1 MTVKARVRNRKAGVS
16 VNVEINNKSEANN
29 HSKNRYI
36 PELQSN
42 IDDQEPP
49 SQASIQNIIPYMNK
63 APSLPMYN
71 SGDIGIPS
79 RYGNMAPQGST
90 NVPQGYQLGNDMN
103 QPAIPSEYDF
113 LDAGN
118 EDAMLDEANDSYYI
132 DMPELPKKEDSDLAK
147 PNVSQPAE
155 LFAEKNDISEIQ
167 PIEEEDD
174 DGRNFS
180 LQLSDIFV
188 SEKSRAHYERLKSDR
203 SKKNYEERFKDYLR
217 RLVKSFQDPSKK
229 LSKDIIKT
237 YDLYPDIRHELAS
250 SARHNPESRK
260 YYSDILKRY
269 DSKP

>member
-1 MTVKARVRNRKAGVS
+1 MTVKAKVRNRKAGVS
-16 VNVEINNKSEANN
+16 VQVNIKNENNQQ
-29 HSKNRYI
+29 SKNRYI
-36 PELQSN
+36 PELQTN
-42 IDDQEPP
+42 IDDQEPA
-49 SQASIQNIIPYMNK
+49 SQTNIQNSIPYFNK

-90 NVPQGYQLGNDMN
+90 NVPQGYQLGNDIN
-103 QPAIPSEYDF
+103 EPAIPSEYD
-113 LDAGN
+113 
-118 EDAMLDEANDSYYI
+118 EEESYSA
-132 DMPELPKKEDSDLAK
+132 EEEAK

-155 LFAEKNDISEIQ
+155 LLTDASESLLAGGNAPLEVKTNLDDISEIQ
-167 PIEEEDD
+167 PMEEEEDD

-188 SEKSRAHYERLKSDR
+188 SEKRRAHYERLKSDK

-250 SARHNPESRK
+250 SARHNPESIK
-260 YYSDILKRY
+260 YYSDILKKY
-269 DSKP
+269 A